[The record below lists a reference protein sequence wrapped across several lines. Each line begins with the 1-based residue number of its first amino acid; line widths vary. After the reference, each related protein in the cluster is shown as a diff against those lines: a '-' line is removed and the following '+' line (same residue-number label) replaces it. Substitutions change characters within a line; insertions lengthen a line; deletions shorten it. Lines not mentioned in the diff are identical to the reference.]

1 MMGAAQYAKA
11 LQEPESSSLQKAL
24 GKHDYKKVST
34 LSEFIVERSELAD
47 LLITLLYCASHGGR
61 VLLAFPNR
69 EVRCGSRSFFDQ
81 SEDKPDL
88 ALLQLVLA
96 KMPAVADMA
105 EHARRSEGALEV
117 YLETIDTLLFPLLEW
132 LVEPHFACRI
142 LHEDEKP
149 EGVTCDWIVS
159 VQPHP
164 TDKETRFQEI
174 KAASQKGSR
183 FGFHGSC
190 TGNFHSILRQG
201 IKIMSGTEY
210 QTTGTSYGRGVY
222 MGSHSSI
229 SQSYCTKN
237 KATNWPLSKFAAA
250 GPLIIMALVE
260 LVDDPA
266 NVKTHACSST
276 NTGGT
281 QIFVAEDEE
290 IFVTRFLFIN
300 PSSEICTTKLL
311 EPCLRIIEFHQSAL
325 LSQPADL
332 KNNNFSS
339 SASLSSEGSCDEDTE
354 SDF

>member
-11 LQEPESSSLQKAL
+11 LQQPTCSSIEEVLTLQS
-24 GKHDYKKVST
+24 YKKVSA

-61 VLLAFPNR
+61 VLLAFPSKS
-69 EVRCGSRSFFDQ
+69 VRCGNRSFFDQ
-81 SEDKPDL
+81 TEAPDL
-88 ALLQLVLA
+88 ALLQSVLT

-132 LVEPHFACRI
+132 LIEPHFACRI
-142 LHEDEKP
+142 LNEDEKP
-149 EGVTCDWIVS
+149 DGVTCDWIVS

-164 TDKETRFQEI
+164 ADADKEMRFQEI

-229 SQSYCTKN
+229 SQSYCSKA
-237 KATNWPLSKFAAA
+237 KATQWPLSKFAAV

-281 QIFVAEDEE
+281 QIFVAEVEE

-311 EPCLRIIEFHQSAL
+311 GPCLRIIESHQSAF

-332 KNNNFSS
+332 NNKSSS
-339 SASLSSEGSCDEDTE
+339 SASSSSEGSSDEEIE

>member
-1 MMGAAQYAKA
+1 MMGAAQYVKA
-11 LQEPESSSLQKAL
+11 LQEPTCSTEEVQQ
-24 GKHDYKKVST
+24 YKKVST

-61 VLLAFPNR
+61 VLLAFPSSS
-69 EVRCGSRSFFDQ
+69 VRCGNRSFFDQ
-81 SEDKPDL
+81 TEAPDL
-88 ALLQLVLA
+88 ALLQSVLT

-132 LVEPHFACRI
+132 LIEPHLACRI
-142 LHEDEKP
+142 LNEDEKP

-164 TDKETRFQEI
+164 ADKEMRFQEI

-237 KATNWPLSKFAAA
+237 KATQWPLSKFAAV

-311 EPCLRIIEFHQSAL
+311 EPCLRIIESHQSAL
-325 LSQPADL
+325 RSQPADL
-332 KNNNFSS
+332 NNKSSS
-339 SASLSSEGSCDEDTE
+339 SASTSSEGSSDEEIE